1 MTPACKLLD
10 QQKIAYRKHEY
21 EHDPNNHNFGL
32 EALEK
37 LGLTLEETF
46 KTLLVTDG
54 KIIMSPCF
62 QSPISSISKKHQT
75 LWAVKNWQSQRSKTP
90 NA

>member
-21 EHDPNNHNFGL
+21 DHDPNNHNFGL
-32 EALEK
+32 EAVEK

-54 KIIMSPCF
+54 KKSLCRRASSRLSALSPK
-62 QSPISSISKKHQT
+62 SIKRFG
-75 LWAVKNWQSQRSKTP
+75 L
-90 NA
+90 